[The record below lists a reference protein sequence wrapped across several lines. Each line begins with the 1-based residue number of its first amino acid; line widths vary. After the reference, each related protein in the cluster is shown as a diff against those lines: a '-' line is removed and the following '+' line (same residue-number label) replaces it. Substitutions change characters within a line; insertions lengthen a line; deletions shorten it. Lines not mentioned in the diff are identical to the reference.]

1 MAGIKFRVLLDS
13 NQKEEVLDKEDE
25 IPEFIEK
32 KVKASS
38 G

>member
-1 MAGIKFRVLLDS
+1 MHFNLKV
-13 NQKEEVLDKEDE
+13 QKEEVLDKEDD

-32 KVKASS
+32 KVKAS